1 MKKLIE
7 IFDTHAHLC
16 DAAFDDEREAI
27 IADLGTHGVGAF
39 TEIGFDLPSSRAA
52 LALAE
57 RYPQVYAA
65 VGFHPDHS
73 DHLRDEDVETLRQMV
88 ENDHQQAGE
97 RTANGENPRHSVAL
111 NVDKS
116 VADEASAVD
125 EASSPVKNSAVTRQK
140 IVAIGEIGLDYH
152 YTREGI
158 LRRAAASGREADPES
173 LATAD
178 PEPEIQKA
186 CFRRMLQLA
195 RELGLPINV
204 HSREAAQDTYDLIVE
219 ERGYENSGIIHCF
232 GYPVEMAERFV
243 KLGLYVGVGG
253 VVTFKN
259 SRKLKEVVE
268 RIPIECIVL
277 ETDCPYM
284 APVPKRG
291 TRNDPRNLPY
301 VVEEIAALRQ
311 MDPAE
316 VIRITTENAK
326 RVYRITE

>member
-1 MKKLIE
+1 MKKASE

-16 DAAFDDEREAI
+16 DAAFDMDREAI
-27 IADLGTHGVGAF
+27 IADLGAHGVGAF

-88 ENDHQQAGE
+88 ENDRQQAGE
-97 RTANGENPRHSVAL
+97 CASHGENPRHFVAL
-111 NVDKS
+111 NVDKFG
-116 VADEASAVD
+116 VE
-125 EASSPVKNSAVTRQK
+125 NSEGTRQK

-158 LRRAAASGREADPES
+158 LRRAAASGQEADPES

-219 ERGYENSGIIHCF
+219 EHGYENSGIIHCF

-326 RVYRITE
+326 RVYRIEE

>member
-1 MKKLIE
+1 MKESSE

-27 IADLGTHGVGAF
+27 IADLGAHGVGAF

-57 RYPQVYAA
+57 RHPNIYAA

-88 ENDHQQAGE
+88 END
-97 RTANGENPRHSVAL
+97 
-111 NVDKS
+111 
-116 VADEASAVD
+116 
-125 EASSPVKNSAVTRQK
+125 QK

-158 LRRAAASGREADPES
+158 LRRAAASGQEPDPES

-195 RELGLPINV
+195 RALGLPINV

-219 ERGYENSGIIHCF
+219 EHGYENSGIIHCF

-268 RIPIECIVL
+268 RIPIEHIVL

-326 RVYRITE
+326 RVYRISE

>member
-1 MKKLIE
+1 MKESSE

-27 IADLGTHGVGAF
+27 IADLGAHGVGAF

-88 ENDHQQAGE
+88 EN
-97 RTANGENPRHSVAL
+97 N
-111 NVDKS
+111 
-116 VADEASAVD
+116 
-125 EASSPVKNSAVTRQK
+125 QK
-140 IVAIGEIGLDYH
+140 IVAIGAIGLDYH

-158 LRRAAASGREADPES
+158 LRRAAASGQEPDPES

-195 RELGLPINV
+195 RALGLPINV

-219 ERGYENSGIIHCF
+219 EHGYENSGIIHCF

-259 SRKLKEVVE
+259 ARKLKEVVA
-268 RIPIECIVL
+268 RIPIERIVL

-326 RVYRITE
+326 RVYRISE

>member
-1 MKKLIE
+1 MKKASE

-27 IADLGTHGVGAF
+27 IADLGAHGVGAF

-88 ENDHQQAGE
+88 END
-97 RTANGENPRHSVAL
+97 
-111 NVDKS
+111 
-116 VADEASAVD
+116 
-125 EASSPVKNSAVTRQK
+125 QK

-158 LRRAAASGREADPES
+158 LRRAAASGQEPDPES

-195 RELGLPINV
+195 RALGLPINV

-219 ERGYENSGIIHCF
+219 EHGYENSGIIHCF

-243 KLGLYVGVGG
+243 KLGLYVGVG
-253 VVTFKN
+253 TFKN

-268 RIPIECIVL
+268 RIPIERIVL

-326 RVYRITE
+326 RVYRISE

>member
-1 MKKLIE
+1 MKKASE

-27 IADLGTHGVGAF
+27 IADLGAHGVGAF

-52 LALAE
+52 RALAE

-88 ENDHQQAGE
+88 EN
-97 RTANGENPRHSVAL
+97 N
-111 NVDKS
+111 
-116 VADEASAVD
+116 
-125 EASSPVKNSAVTRQK
+125 QK

-158 LRRAAASGREADPES
+158 LRRAAASGQEPDPES

-195 RELGLPINV
+195 RALGLPINV

-219 ERGYENSGIIHCF
+219 EHGYENSGIIHCF

-259 SRKLKEVVE
+259 ARKLKEVVA
-268 RIPIECIVL
+268 RIPIERIVL

-326 RVYRITE
+326 RVYRISE

>member
-1 MKKLIE
+1 MKESSE

-16 DAAFDDEREAI
+16 DAAFDKDREAI

-57 RYPQVYAA
+57 RHPNIYAA

-73 DHLRDEDVETLRQMV
+73 DHLREEDVETLRQMV
-88 ENDHQQAGE
+88 END
-97 RTANGENPRHSVAL
+97 
-111 NVDKS
+111 
-116 VADEASAVD
+116 
-125 EASSPVKNSAVTRQK
+125 QK

-158 LRRAAASGREADPES
+158 LRRAAASGQEPDPES

-178 PEPEIQKA
+178 PESEIQKA

-195 RELGLPINV
+195 RALGLPINV

-219 ERGYENSGIIHCF
+219 ERGYEHSGIIHCF

-243 KLGLYVGVGG
+243 KLGMYVGVGG

-259 SRKLKEVVE
+259 ARKLKEVVE
-268 RIPIECIVL
+268 RIPIERIVL

-301 VVEEIAALRQ
+301 VVEEIAALRE

-326 RVYRITE
+326 RVYRI

>member
-1 MKKLIE
+1 MKKASE

-16 DAAFDDEREAI
+16 DAAFDDDREAI

-39 TEIGFDLPSSRAA
+39 TEIGFDLPSSRAS

-88 ENDHQQAGE
+88 ENDRLRAGE
-97 RTANGENPRHSVAL
+97 CTSHGENPRHSVAL

-125 EASSPVKNSAVTRQK
+125 EASSPVENSAVTRQK

-158 LRRAAASGREADPES
+158 LRRAAASGQEVDPES

-219 ERGYENSGIIHCF
+219 EHGYENSGIIHCF

-253 VVTFKN
+253 VVTFKT

-268 RIPIECIVL
+268 RIPIERIVL

-291 TRNDPRNLPY
+291 TRNDPRNLTY

-326 RVYRITE
+326 RVYRIEA

>member
-1 MKKLIE
+1 MKKASE

-27 IADLGTHGVGAF
+27 IADLGAHGVGAF

-73 DHLRDEDVETLRQMV
+73 DHLRDEDVETLQQMV
-88 ENDHQQAGE
+88 EN
-97 RTANGENPRHSVAL
+97 N
-111 NVDKS
+111 
-116 VADEASAVD
+116 
-125 EASSPVKNSAVTRQK
+125 QK

-158 LRRAAASGREADPES
+158 LRRAAASGQEPDPES

-195 RELGLPINV
+195 RALGLPINV

-219 ERGYENSGIIHCF
+219 EHGYENSGIIHCF

-259 SRKLKEVVE
+259 ARKLKEVVA
-268 RIPIECIVL
+268 RIPIERIVL

-326 RVYRITE
+326 RVYRISE

>member
-1 MKKLIE
+1 MKKASE

-27 IADLGTHGVGAF
+27 IADLGAHGVGAF

-88 ENDHQQAGE
+88 END
-97 RTANGENPRHSVAL
+97 
-111 NVDKS
+111 
-116 VADEASAVD
+116 
-125 EASSPVKNSAVTRQK
+125 QK

-158 LRRAAASGREADPES
+158 LRRAAASGQEADPES

-195 RELGLPINV
+195 RALGLPINV

-219 ERGYENSGIIHCF
+219 EHGYENSGIIHCF

-268 RIPIECIVL
+268 RIPIERIVL

-326 RVYRITE
+326 HVYRISE

>member
-1 MKKLIE
+1 MKKSSE

-27 IADLGTHGVGAF
+27 IADLGAHGVGAF

-73 DHLRDEDVETLRQMV
+73 DHLRDEDVETLRKMV
-88 ENDHQQAGE
+88 ENDAG
-97 RTANGENPRHSVAL
+97 
-111 NVDKS
+111 
-116 VADEASAVD
+116 
-125 EASSPVKNSAVTRQK
+125 TRKK

-158 LRRAAASGREADPES
+158 LRRAAASGQEPDPES

-195 RELGLPINV
+195 RALWLPINV

-219 ERGYENSGIIHCF
+219 EHGYENSGIIHCF

-268 RIPIECIVL
+268 RIPIERIVL

-326 RVYRITE
+326 QVYRISE

>member
-1 MKKLIE
+1 MKKSSE

-27 IADLGTHGVGAF
+27 ITDLGAHGVGAF

-57 RYPQVYAA
+57 RHPNIYAA

-73 DHLRDEDVETLRQMV
+73 DHLREEDVETLRQMV
-88 ENDHQQAGE
+88 ENDRLQADE
-97 RTANGENPRHSVAL
+97 SSRQGENRWNSVL
-111 NVDKS
+111 PDVDKS
-116 VADEASAVD
+116 FAGSTSADADALSAVEIAAD
-125 EASSPVKNSAVTRQK
+125 TRKK

-152 YTREGI
+152 YTREG
-158 LRRAAASGREADPES
+158 LMRAAAAAGRDPDPES

-186 CFRRMLQLA
+186 TFRRMLQLA

-219 ERGYENSGIIHCF
+219 EHGYENSGIIHCF

-243 KLGLYVGVGG
+243 KLGMYVGVGG

-268 RIPIECIVL
+268 RIPIECMVL

-326 RVYRITE
+326 RVYRISE

>member
-73 DHLRDEDVETLRQMV
+73 DHLREEDVETLRKMV
-88 ENDHQQAGE
+88 END
-97 RTANGENPRHSVAL
+97 
-111 NVDKS
+111 
-116 VADEASAVD
+116 
-125 EASSPVKNSAVTRQK
+125 QK

-158 LRRAAASGREADPES
+158 LRRAAASGQEPDPES

-178 PEPEIQKA
+178 PDPEIQKA

-195 RELGLPINV
+195 RALGLPINV

-219 ERGYENSGIIHCF
+219 EHAYENSGIIHCF

-243 KLGLYVGVGG
+243 KLGMYVGVGG

-259 SRKLKEVVE
+259 ARKLKEVVE
-268 RIPIECIVL
+268 RIPIERIVL

-326 RVYRITE
+326 RVYRIEE

>member
-1 MKKLIE
+1 MKKASE

-16 DAAFDDEREAI
+16 DEAFDDEREAI
-27 IADLGTHGVGAF
+27 IADLGAHGVGAF

-88 ENDHQQAGE
+88 EN
-97 RTANGENPRHSVAL
+97 N
-111 NVDKS
+111 
-116 VADEASAVD
+116 
-125 EASSPVKNSAVTRQK
+125 QK

-158 LRRAAASGREADPES
+158 LRRAAASGQEPDPES

-195 RELGLPINV
+195 RALGLPINV

-219 ERGYENSGIIHCF
+219 DHGYENSGIIHCF

-259 SRKLKEVVE
+259 ARKLKEVVA
-268 RIPIECIVL
+268 RIPIERIVL

-301 VVEEIAALRQ
+301 VVEAIAALRQ

-326 RVYRITE
+326 RVYRISE

>member
-1 MKKLIE
+1 MKKSSE

-27 IADLGTHGVGAF
+27 IADLGAHGVGAF

-88 ENDHQQAGE
+88 ENDRVRAGE
-97 RTANGENPRHSVAL
+97 CTSHGENPRHSVAMD
-111 NVDKS
+111 VDKS
-116 VADEASAVD
+116 GVE
-125 EASSPVKNSAVTRQK
+125 NSAVTRQK

-158 LRRAAASGREADPES
+158 LRRAAASGQEVDPES

-195 RELGLPINV
+195 RALGLPINV

-219 ERGYENSGIIHCF
+219 EHGYENSGIIHCF

-326 RVYRITE
+326 RVYRIEE

>member
-1 MKKLIE
+1 MKESSE

-27 IADLGTHGVGAF
+27 IADLGAHGVGAF

-88 ENDHQQAGE
+88 EN
-97 RTANGENPRHSVAL
+97 N
-111 NVDKS
+111 
-116 VADEASAVD
+116 
-125 EASSPVKNSAVTRQK
+125 QK

-158 LRRAAASGREADPES
+158 LRRAAASGQEPDPES

-195 RELGLPINV
+195 RALGLPINV

-219 ERGYENSGIIHCF
+219 EHGYENSGIIHCF

-259 SRKLKEVVE
+259 ARKLKEVVA
-268 RIPIECIVL
+268 RIPIERIVL

-326 RVYRITE
+326 RVYRIRE

>member
-1 MKKLIE
+1 MKKASE

-16 DAAFDDEREAI
+16 DEAFDDEREAI
-27 IADLGTHGVGAF
+27 IADLGAHGVGAF

-88 ENDHQQAGE
+88 EN
-97 RTANGENPRHSVAL
+97 N
-111 NVDKS
+111 
-116 VADEASAVD
+116 
-125 EASSPVKNSAVTRQK
+125 QK

-158 LRRAAASGREADPES
+158 LRRAAASGQEPDPES

-195 RELGLPINV
+195 RALGLPINV

-219 ERGYENSGIIHCF
+219 DHGYENSGIIHCF

-259 SRKLKEVVE
+259 ARKLKEVVA
-268 RIPIECIVL
+268 RIPIERIVL

-326 RVYRITE
+326 RVYRISE

>member
-1 MKKLIE
+1 MKKASE

-27 IADLGTHGVGAF
+27 IADLGAHGVGAF

-88 ENDHQQAGE
+88 END
-97 RTANGENPRHSVAL
+97 
-111 NVDKS
+111 
-116 VADEASAVD
+116 
-125 EASSPVKNSAVTRQK
+125 QK

-158 LRRAAASGREADPES
+158 LRRAAASSQEPDPES

-195 RELGLPINV
+195 RALGLPINV

-219 ERGYENSGIIHCF
+219 EHGYENSGIIHCF

-268 RIPIECIVL
+268 RIPIERIVL

-326 RVYRITE
+326 RVYRISE

>member
-1 MKKLIE
+1 MKKASE

-27 IADLGTHGVGAF
+27 IADLGAHGVGAF

-88 ENDHQQAGE
+88 EN
-97 RTANGENPRHSVAL
+97 N
-111 NVDKS
+111 
-116 VADEASAVD
+116 
-125 EASSPVKNSAVTRQK
+125 QK

-158 LRRAAASGREADPES
+158 LRRAAASGQEPDPES

-195 RELGLPINV
+195 RALGLPINV

-219 ERGYENSGIIHCF
+219 DHGYENSGIIHCF

-259 SRKLKEVVE
+259 ARKLKEVVA
-268 RIPIECIVL
+268 RIPIERIVL

-326 RVYRITE
+326 RVYRISE

>member
-1 MKKLIE
+1 MKKASE

-16 DAAFDDEREAI
+16 DAAFDMDREAI
-27 IADLGTHGVGAF
+27 IADLGAHGVGAF

-88 ENDHQQAGE
+88 ENDRLRAGE
-97 RTANGENPRHSVAL
+97 CTSHGENPRHSVAL
-111 NVDKS
+111 DVDKS
-116 VADEASAVD
+116 G
-125 EASSPVKNSAVTRQK
+125 VKNSKGTRQK

-219 ERGYENSGIIHCF
+219 EHGYENSGIIHCF

>member
-1 MKKLIE
+1 MKKASE

-16 DAAFDDEREAI
+16 DAAFDDDREAI
-27 IADLGTHGVGAF
+27 IADLGAHGVGAF

-73 DHLRDEDVETLRQMV
+73 DHLREEDVETLRQMV
-88 ENDHQQAGE
+88 END
-97 RTANGENPRHSVAL
+97 
-111 NVDKS
+111 K
-116 VADEASAVD
+116 
-125 EASSPVKNSAVTRQK
+125 K

-152 YTREGI
+152 YTREGLI
-158 LRRAAASGREADPES
+158 RVAVAAGKEPDPES

-311 MDPAE
+311 MDPTE

-326 RVYRITE
+326 RVYHITE

>member
-1 MKKLIE
+1 MKKASE

-16 DAAFDDEREAI
+16 DAAFDDDREAI
-27 IADLGTHGVGAF
+27 IADLGAHGVGAF

-88 ENDHQQAGE
+88 EH
-97 RTANGENPRHSVAL
+97 
-111 NVDKS
+111 DK
-116 VADEASAVD
+116 
-125 EASSPVKNSAVTRQK
+125 K

-152 YTREGI
+152 YTREGLI
-158 LRRAAASGREADPES
+158 RAATAAGKEPDPES

-326 RVYRITE
+326 RVYRIEE

>member
-1 MKKLIE
+1 MKKSSK

-16 DAAFDDEREAI
+16 DAAFDEDREAI

-73 DHLRDEDVETLRQMV
+73 DHLRDEDVETLRKMV
-88 ENDHQQAGE
+88 END
-97 RTANGENPRHSVAL
+97 
-111 NVDKS
+111 
-116 VADEASAVD
+116 
-125 EASSPVKNSAVTRQK
+125 QK

-158 LRRAAASGREADPES
+158 LRRAAASGQEPDPES

-195 RELGLPINV
+195 RALGLPINV

-219 ERGYENSGIIHCF
+219 EHGYENSGIIHCF

-259 SRKLKEVVE
+259 ARKLKEVVA

-326 RVYRITE
+326 RVYRIEE

>member
-1 MKKLIE
+1 MKKSSE

-27 IADLGTHGVGAF
+27 IADLGAHGVGAF

-73 DHLRDEDVETLRQMV
+73 DHLRDEDVETLRKMV
-88 ENDHQQAGE
+88 END
-97 RTANGENPRHSVAL
+97 
-111 NVDKS
+111 
-116 VADEASAVD
+116 
-125 EASSPVKNSAVTRQK
+125 QK

-158 LRRAAASGREADPES
+158 LRRAAASGQEPDPES

-195 RELGLPINV
+195 RALGLPINV

-219 ERGYENSGIIHCF
+219 EHGYENSGIIHCF

-311 MDPAE
+311 MDPTE

-326 RVYRITE
+326 RVYRIEE

>member
-1 MKKLIE
+1 MKRSSE

-16 DAAFDDEREAI
+16 DAAFDMDREAI

-73 DHLRDEDVETLRQMV
+73 DHLHDEDVETLRQMV
-88 ENDHQQAGE
+88 ENDRQLADECASH
-97 RTANGENPRHSVAL
+97 GENPRHFVAL

-116 VADEASAVD
+116 GVE
-125 EASSPVKNSAVTRQK
+125 NSKGTRQK

-158 LRRAAASGREADPES
+158 LRRAAASGQEPDPES

-219 ERGYENSGIIHCF
+219 EHGYENSGIIHCF

-243 KLGLYVGVGG
+243 KLGLYIGVGG

-326 RVYRITE
+326 RVYRIEE

>member
-16 DAAFDDEREAI
+16 DAAFDEDREAI

-88 ENDHQQAGE
+88 END
-97 RTANGENPRHSVAL
+97 
-111 NVDKS
+111 
-116 VADEASAVD
+116 
-125 EASSPVKNSAVTRQK
+125 QK

-158 LRRAAASGREADPES
+158 LRRAAASGQEPDPES

-195 RELGLPINV
+195 RALGLPINV

-219 ERGYENSGIIHCF
+219 EHGYENSGIIHCF

-243 KLGLYVGVGG
+243 KLGMYVGVGG

-259 SRKLKEVVE
+259 ARKLKEVVE
-268 RIPIECIVL
+268 RIPIERIVL

-291 TRNDPRNLPY
+291 TRNDPRNLLY
-301 VVEEIAALRQ
+301 VVEEIAALRE

-316 VIRITTENAK
+316 VIRITSENAK
-326 RVYRITE
+326 RVYRISE

>member
-1 MKKLIE
+1 MKESSE

-27 IADLGTHGVGAF
+27 IADLGAHGVGAF

-88 ENDHQQAGE
+88 END
-97 RTANGENPRHSVAL
+97 
-111 NVDKS
+111 
-116 VADEASAVD
+116 
-125 EASSPVKNSAVTRQK
+125 QK

-158 LRRAAASGREADPES
+158 LRRAAVSGQEPDPES

-195 RELGLPINV
+195 RALGLPINV

-219 ERGYENSGIIHCF
+219 EHGYENSGIIHCF

-268 RIPIECIVL
+268 CIPIERIVL

-291 TRNDPRNLPY
+291 TRNDPRNLLY

-326 RVYRITE
+326 RVYRISE

>member
-1 MKKLIE
+1 MKKASE

-16 DAAFDDEREAI
+16 DAAFDDEREVI
-27 IADLGTHGVGAF
+27 IADLGAHGVGAF

-73 DHLRDEDVETLRQMV
+73 DHLRDEDVETLRKMV
-88 ENDHQQAGE
+88 END
-97 RTANGENPRHSVAL
+97 
-111 NVDKS
+111 
-116 VADEASAVD
+116 
-125 EASSPVKNSAVTRQK
+125 QK

-158 LRRAAASGREADPES
+158 LRRAAASGQEPDPES

-178 PEPEIQKA
+178 PDPEIQKA

-195 RELGLPINV
+195 RALGLPINV

-219 ERGYENSGIIHCF
+219 EHGYENSGIIHCF

-259 SRKLKEVVE
+259 ARKLKEVVE
-268 RIPIECIVL
+268 RIPIEHIVL

-326 RVYRITE
+326 RVYRIEE

>member
-1 MKKLIE
+1 MKKASE

-16 DAAFDDEREAI
+16 DAAFDMDREAI
-27 IADLGTHGVGAF
+27 TADLGTHGVGAF

-73 DHLRDEDVETLRQMV
+73 DRLRDEDVETLRQMV
-88 ENDHQQAGE
+88 ENDRQQAGE
-97 RTANGENPRHSVAL
+97 CASHGENPRHFVAL
-111 NVDKS
+111 NVDKFG
-116 VADEASAVD
+116 VE
-125 EASSPVKNSAVTRQK
+125 NSKGTRQK

-158 LRRAAASGREADPES
+158 LRRAAASGQEVDPES

-326 RVYRITE
+326 RVYRIEE

>member
-1 MKKLIE
+1 MKKASE

-16 DAAFDDEREAI
+16 DEAFDDEREAI
-27 IADLGTHGVGAF
+27 IADLGAHGVGAF

-88 ENDHQQAGE
+88 EN
-97 RTANGENPRHSVAL
+97 N
-111 NVDKS
+111 
-116 VADEASAVD
+116 
-125 EASSPVKNSAVTRQK
+125 QK

-158 LRRAAASGREADPES
+158 LRRAAASGQEPDPES

-195 RELGLPINV
+195 RALGLPINV
-204 HSREAAQDTYDLIVE
+204 HSRDAAQDTYDLIVE
-219 ERGYENSGIIHCF
+219 EHGYENSGIIHCF

-259 SRKLKEVVE
+259 ARKLKEVVA
-268 RIPIECIVL
+268 RIPIERIVL

-326 RVYRITE
+326 RVYRISE

>member
-1 MKKLIE
+1 MKESSE

-27 IADLGTHGVGAF
+27 IADLGAHGVGAF

-57 RYPQVYAA
+57 RHPNIYAA

-73 DHLRDEDVETLRQMV
+73 DHLREEDVETLRQMV
-88 ENDHQQAGE
+88 END
-97 RTANGENPRHSVAL
+97 
-111 NVDKS
+111 
-116 VADEASAVD
+116 
-125 EASSPVKNSAVTRQK
+125 QK

-158 LRRAAASGREADPES
+158 LRRAAASGQEADPES

>member
-1 MKKLIE
+1 MKKASE

-27 IADLGTHGVGAF
+27 IADLGAHGVGAF
-39 TEIGFDLPSSRAA
+39 IEIGFDLPSSRAA

-88 ENDHQQAGE
+88 EN
-97 RTANGENPRHSVAL
+97 N
-111 NVDKS
+111 
-116 VADEASAVD
+116 
-125 EASSPVKNSAVTRQK
+125 QK

-158 LRRAAASGREADPES
+158 LRRAAASGQEPDPES

-195 RELGLPINV
+195 RALGLPINV

-219 ERGYENSGIIHCF
+219 EHGYENSGIIHCF

-259 SRKLKEVVE
+259 ARKLKEVVA
-268 RIPIECIVL
+268 RIPIERIVL

-326 RVYRITE
+326 RVYRISE

>member
-1 MKKLIE
+1 MKKASE

-16 DAAFDDEREAI
+16 DAAFDMDRDAI
-27 IADLGTHGVGAF
+27 ITDLGAHGVGAF

-57 RYPQVYAA
+57 RYSQVYAA

-88 ENDHQQAGE
+88 ENDRLRAGE
-97 RTANGENPRHSVAL
+97 CTSHGENPRHSVAMD
-111 NVDKS
+111 VDKS
-116 VADEASAVD
+116 GVE
-125 EASSPVKNSAVTRQK
+125 NSKGTRQK

-219 ERGYENSGIIHCF
+219 EHGYENSGIIHCF

>member
-1 MKKLIE
+1 MKKTSE

-16 DAAFDDEREAI
+16 DATFDDEREAI
-27 IADLGTHGVGAF
+27 IADLGAHGVGAF

-88 ENDHQQAGE
+88 END
-97 RTANGENPRHSVAL
+97 
-111 NVDKS
+111 
-116 VADEASAVD
+116 
-125 EASSPVKNSAVTRQK
+125 QK

-158 LRRAAASGREADPES
+158 LRRAAASGQEPDQES

-195 RELGLPINV
+195 RALGLPINV

-219 ERGYENSGIIHCF
+219 EHGYENSGIIHCF

-268 RIPIECIVL
+268 RIPIERIVL

-326 RVYRITE
+326 RVYRISE

>member
-16 DAAFDDEREAI
+16 DAAFDEDREAI

-73 DHLRDEDVETLRQMV
+73 DHLRDEDVETLRKMV
-88 ENDHQQAGE
+88 END
-97 RTANGENPRHSVAL
+97 
-111 NVDKS
+111 
-116 VADEASAVD
+116 
-125 EASSPVKNSAVTRQK
+125 QK

-158 LRRAAASGREADPES
+158 LRRAAASGQEPDPES

-195 RELGLPINV
+195 RALGLPINV

-219 ERGYENSGIIHCF
+219 EHGYENSGIIHCF

-259 SRKLKEVVE
+259 ARKLKEVVE

-326 RVYRITE
+326 RVYRIEE

>member
-1 MKKLIE
+1 MKKASE

-27 IADLGTHGVGAF
+27 IADLGAHGVGAF

-88 ENDHQQAGE
+88 EN
-97 RTANGENPRHSVAL
+97 N
-111 NVDKS
+111 
-116 VADEASAVD
+116 
-125 EASSPVKNSAVTRQK
+125 QK

-158 LRRAAASGREADPES
+158 LRRVAASGQEPDPES

-195 RELGLPINV
+195 RALGLPINV

-219 ERGYENSGIIHCF
+219 EHGYENSGIIHCF

-259 SRKLKEVVE
+259 ARKLKEVVA
-268 RIPIECIVL
+268 RIPIERIVL

-326 RVYRITE
+326 RVYRISE

>member
-1 MKKLIE
+1 MKKSSE

-16 DAAFDDEREAI
+16 DAAFDEDREAI

-88 ENDHQQAGE
+88 END
-97 RTANGENPRHSVAL
+97 
-111 NVDKS
+111 
-116 VADEASAVD
+116 
-125 EASSPVKNSAVTRQK
+125 QK

-158 LRRAAASGREADPES
+158 LRRAAASGREPDPES

-178 PEPEIQKA
+178 PDPEIQKA

-195 RELGLPINV
+195 RALGLPINV

-219 ERGYENSGIIHCF
+219 EHGYENSGIIHCF

-259 SRKLKEVVE
+259 ARKLKEVVE

-326 RVYRITE
+326 RVYRIEE

>member
-1 MKKLIE
+1 MKKASE

-27 IADLGTHGVGAF
+27 IADLGAHGVGAF

-88 ENDHQQAGE
+88 EN
-97 RTANGENPRHSVAL
+97 N
-111 NVDKS
+111 
-116 VADEASAVD
+116 
-125 EASSPVKNSAVTRQK
+125 QK

-158 LRRAAASGREADPES
+158 LRRAAASGQEPDPES

-195 RELGLPINV
+195 RALGLPINV
-204 HSREAAQDTYDLIVE
+204 HSREAAHDTYDLIVE
-219 ERGYENSGIIHCF
+219 EHGYENSGIIHCF

-259 SRKLKEVVE
+259 ARKLKEVVA
-268 RIPIECIVL
+268 RIPIERIVL

-326 RVYRITE
+326 RVYRISE

>member
-1 MKKLIE
+1 MKESSE

-27 IADLGTHGVGAF
+27 IADLGAHGVGAF

-88 ENDHQQAGE
+88 END
-97 RTANGENPRHSVAL
+97 
-111 NVDKS
+111 
-116 VADEASAVD
+116 
-125 EASSPVKNSAVTRQK
+125 QK

-158 LRRAAASGREADPES
+158 LRRAAASGQEPDPES

-195 RELGLPINV
+195 RALGLPINV

-219 ERGYENSGIIHCF
+219 EHGYENSGIIHCF
-232 GYPVEMAERFV
+232 GYPVEMAELFV

-259 SRKLKEVVE
+259 VRKLKEVVA
-268 RIPIECIVL
+268 RIPIERIVL

-326 RVYRITE
+326 RVYRISE